1 MNTKGELA
9 LSVLKELSFPRV
21 SGSEKERQAAELIQK
36 QIRRIGY
43 EPVCEK
49 FSYRRSVPV
58 TASLRMTAPE
68 EISWEVTGL
77 IDAPE
82 TPVEGIEADFY
93 YMKHIDEVSLR
104 LVKDKFILLN
114 DRPGE
119 QDYARLAKAGI
130 RGFLLLSGSIR
141 DTPDNS
147 DLDTQ
152 RFREFWQRYGAVPG
166 FTIRIADALELLK
179 HNPQRVH
186 FTLRAKEEEVT
197 SQNIVVTVPGTDLAS
212 ESLAIGAHYDSTQF
226 SYGAW
231 DNGAGVVQVL
241 SLLAH
246 LKENPPRRTVKAIF
260 FGSEEVGL
268 KGSRA
273 YLTAHPDQ
281 QDSLLTMINI
291 DVGGSYLGH
300 DFAAVTAAKDAE
312 HYIAALAREA
322 GYSAQVTSRVMSSDS
337 AVFSDYGIPS
347 VFFGQHAPRGGG
359 YMHTRYDEI
368 SLISASVLDEEIRFL
383 TFFFDRLAN
392 AAAFP
397 IERTI
402 PEELRKKL
410 AEYFGTGLSQ
420 TELREQ
426 KS

>member
-9 LSVLKELSFPRV
+9 LSILKELSFPRV

-36 QIRRIGY
+36 QIRRFGY

-104 LVKDKFILLN
+104 LAKDKFILLN

-147 DLDTQ
+147 DLDT
-152 RFREFWQRYGAVPG
+152 
-166 FTIRIADALELLK
+166 
-179 HNPQRVH
+179 
-186 FTLRAKEEEVT
+186 
-197 SQNIVVTVPGTDLAS
+197 
-212 ESLAIGAHYDSTQF
+212 
-226 SYGAW
+226 
-231 DNGAGVVQVL
+231 
-241 SLLAH
+241 
-246 LKENPPRRTVKAIF
+246 
-260 FGSEEVGL
+260 
-268 KGSRA
+268 
-273 YLTAHPDQ
+273 
-281 QDSLLTMINI
+281 
-291 DVGGSYLGH
+291 
-300 DFAAVTAAKDAE
+300 
-312 HYIAALAREA
+312 
-322 GYSAQVTSRVMSSDS
+322 
-337 AVFSDYGIPS
+337 
-347 VFFGQHAPRGGG
+347 
-359 YMHTRYDEI
+359 RYDEI

-383 TFFFDRLAN
+383 TFFFDRLTN

-402 PEELRKKL
+402 PDELRKKL

-420 TELREQ
+420 TELREP